1 MNVPSHSQPRD
12 TEAAAQSFQKKNSLD
27 RMMNILGKMKASL
40 EAIAEAIVW
49 VDTAN
54 RVQWYN
60 SAFEQLL
67 ESCQELTGARLID
80 VLPLRLEGQP
90 VPLNAY
96 PDVKIA
102 LGEYETTEYELVR
115 GQNSLILEISGSS
128 VEEAKGEKTVILVMR
143 DITQTKQLA
152 PTTAL
157 TLHRNEKKY
166 RHLFE
171 NSLVGIYRSRYE
183 DGLIVDANQRFLE
196 LTGYSSPA
204 DAIGKKYISDICASP
219 DTREQMMEQ
228 LQQQGEVNN
237 FEVQFYRQDG
247 SVRWGLYSARLNVE
261 ENLIEAVI
269 TDISDRK
276 EAQASLSR
284 TNALLKAQQ
293 EAAPDGILVVD
304 ENRQVIYYNRRF
316 CELWQIPQEMLKNS
330 SSQQRLNL
338 VLPQLAQPE
347 EFLTQINY
355 LHNHPNEVSRAEILF
370 KDGRILDRYCS
381 PIKSNTG
388 DYYGR
393 IWYFRDI
400 TERKQREESLRLI
413 VEGTAAQIGSEFFR
427 SCTRS
432 LAEVL
437 KVRYA
442 LIAEFTNE
450 AKDKAR
456 TLAFW
461 TGENFSE
468 NFEYELAPTPC
479 AGVLEGLKAKHLH
492 SVQALFPDDSYL
504 VEWNAESYIGL
515 PITNPR
521 GTILGIL
528 AVLDTKPLEDRNLE
542 VQELILEIFAARAG
556 AELERQYAETALA
569 RQLQRVLLLEQIT
582 QDIRQSLDLQQILQT
597 AVNQIGSIFRVD
609 RCQIFDYQDEPI
621 AKTCIV
627 AEYIVPGYSPMLG
640 MEITLRDAACL
651 EQAFSQEHP
660 VAYVDVYQEPSLA
673 RSLCVY
679 KQFKVKSL
687 MAVRTSYLGKSN
699 GAIVVHQCDGF
710 RQWTREEIELL
721 EAVAAQV
728 GIAIAQAQLLE
739 QEKQQRQALEEA
751 KRSAEVANR
760 AKSEFLA
767 NMSHELRTPLNA
779 ILGFAQLME
788 RDTALNQKQRQ
799 SLTIIN
805 QSGKHLLHLINDVLE
820 MSRIEAGRTVLN
832 PKPFALQQLLH
843 HLEQMFRLKA
853 QAKGLSLQFH
863 LAANLPRYINSDEG
877 KLRQVLINLLDNAIK
892 FTQRGGV
899 SLHVRETQIPQNRAN
914 NFSQLAIAFAIEDT
928 GIGISTAERE
938 QLFEPFFQTETN
950 INSGGTGLGLAISRY
965 FIRLMGGDIHLVS
978 TVGEGSTFSFSIRAN
993 SARPSEIEDY
1003 SLKRR
1008 IIKLAPK
1015 QPAYRLLVVD
1025 DRSENRQFLAQLLD
1039 NVGFSVRTAAHGEE
1053 AIAIWQQWQ
1062 PHLIWMDMRM
1072 PVMDGYAATR
1082 WIKAQPREKKT
1093 IIIALTASV
1102 FEEQRTKILKAGCD
1116 DFVRKPVS
1124 EQVIFDK
1131 LAEHLGV
1138 SYLYEADSVTVSTH
1152 CSASPSASTSSL
1164 SPQDLQVMPT
1174 EWIQALHQA
1183 AIEVDADSIM
1193 QLLAQIPSTHQNLAL
1208 RLTELTREYNFD
1220 EIVELTKI

>member
-1 MNVPSHSQPRD
+1 MNVPPHSQPRD
-12 TEAAAQSFQKKNSLD
+12 IKTVAQSFQKKSSLD
-27 RMMNILGKMKASL
+27 RMINLLGKMKASL

-49 VDTAN
+49 IDTAN

-60 SAFEQLL
+60 SAFEKLL
-67 ESCQELTGARLID
+67 DSCQDFTGARLID
-80 VLPLRLEGQP
+80 VLPLRLEGKP

-96 PDVKIA
+96 PNVKLA
-102 LGEYETTEYELVR
+102 LDEYETTEYELVR

-128 VEEAKGEKTVILVMR
+128 VEEAKGEKTIILVIR
-143 DITQTKQLA
+143 NITQTKQLA
-152 PTTAL
+152 PATAL

-183 DGLIVDANQRFLE
+183 DGLIVDTNQRFLE
-196 LTGYSSPA
+196 LTGYNSLA
-204 DAIGKKYISDICASP
+204 EVIGQKYISDICASP
-219 DTREQMMEQ
+219 DTRQQMMEQ

-237 FEVQFYRQDG
+237 FEVQFYRRDG

-276 EAQASLSR
+276 EAQANLSR

-304 ENRQVIYYNRRF
+304 EHRQVIYYNRRF
-316 CELWQIPQEMLKNS
+316 CELWQISEETLKNS
-330 SSQQRLNL
+330 SSQERLSV
-338 VLPQLAQPE
+338 VLPRLAHPE

-355 LHNHPNEVSRAEILF
+355 LHNNLNEVSRTEILF
-370 KDGRILDRYCS
+370 KDGRIIDCYCS

-413 VEGTAAQIGSEFFR
+413 VQGTAAQIGNEFFR
-427 SCTRS
+427 SCVRS

-442 LIAEFTNE
+442 LIAEFANE
-450 AKDKAR
+450 TKDKAR

-461 TGENFSE
+461 TGEDFGE

-479 AGVLEGLKAKHLH
+479 AEVLTGLKARHIH

-504 VEWNAESYIGL
+504 AEWNAESYIGL

-528 AVLDTKPLEDRNLE
+528 AVLDTKPLEDRTLE
-542 VQELILEIFAARAG
+542 IQELILEIFAARAG
-556 AELERQYAETALA
+556 AELERQYAETALEK
-569 RQLQRVLLLEQIT
+569 QLQRVLLLEQIT
-582 QDIRQSLDLQQILQT
+582 QDIRQSLDLPKILQT
-597 AVNQIGSIFRVD
+597 AVDRIGSIFHVD

-621 AKTCIV
+621 AKTRVV

-651 EQAFSQEHP
+651 EQAFAQEHP
-660 VAYVDVYQEPSLA
+660 IAYADVYQEQSLA
-673 RSLCVY
+673 RSVCVY
-679 KQFKVKSL
+679 EQFKVKSL
-687 MAVRTSYLGKSN
+687 MAVRTSYLGKPN
-699 GAIVVHQCDGF
+699 GAIVVHQCDRF

-788 RDTALNQKQRQ
+788 RDKTLNQQQRQ

-820 MSRIEAGRTVLN
+820 MSRIEAGRIVLN
-832 PKPFALQQLLH
+832 LKPFALEQLLH

-853 QAKGLSLQFH
+853 QTKGLSLQFH
-863 LAANLPRYINSDEG
+863 LAANLPRYLNSDQG

-892 FTQRGGV
+892 FTQKGGV
-899 SLHVRETQIPQNRAN
+899 NLYVQEIQIPQNRAN
-914 NFSQLAIAFAIEDT
+914 NSTQLAIAFTIEDT
-928 GIGISTAERE
+928 GIGISAAERK
-938 QLFEPFFQTETN
+938 QLFEPFFQTENN
-950 INSGGTGLGLAISRY
+950 INSGGTGLGLAIGRY
-965 FIRLMGGDIHLVS
+965 FIRLMGGDIHLLS
-978 TVGEGSTFSFSIRAN
+978 TVGEGSTFSFYIRAD
-993 SARPSEIEDY
+993 SSEALEVEDD

-1008 IIKLAPK
+1008 IIKLAPE
-1015 QPAYRLLVVD
+1015 QPDYRLLVVD
-1025 DRSENRQFLAQLLD
+1025 DRSENRQFLTQLLE
-1039 NVGFSVRTAAHGEE
+1039 NVGFSVRTAVNGEE
-1053 AIAIWQQWQ
+1053 AIALWQQWH

-1082 WIKAQPREKKT
+1082 WLKKQPQGKKT
-1093 IIIALTASV
+1093 IIIALTASA
-1102 FEEQRTKILKAGCD
+1102 FAEQRAKILEAGCD
-1116 DFVRKPVS
+1116 DLVRNPVS
-1124 EQVIFDK
+1124 EQLIFDK

-1138 SYLYEADSVTVSTH
+1138 SYLYNSLTIAT
-1152 CSASPSASTSSL
+1152 PPSL
-1164 SPQDLQVMPT
+1164 SPSSSPLSPQELQVMPA
-1174 EWIQALHQA
+1174 EWIQALHRA

-1193 QLLAQIPSTHQNLAL
+1193 QLLAQIPSEHQNLVL
-1208 RLTELTREYNFD
+1208 RLTKLTRDYNFD
-1220 EIVELTKI
+1220 DIIELTEN